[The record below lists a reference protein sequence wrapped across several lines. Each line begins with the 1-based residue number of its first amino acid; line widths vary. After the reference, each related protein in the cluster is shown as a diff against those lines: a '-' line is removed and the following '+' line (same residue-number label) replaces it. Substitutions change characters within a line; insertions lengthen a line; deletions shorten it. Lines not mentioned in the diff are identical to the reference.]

1 MSLEEIM
8 KDHGFRLSASCA
20 GQAWYTKFIDYDGRR
35 AYIAVTDED
44 GEGLPQSLD
53 EPVLVVIYDM
63 RSGDELERCQD
74 TGSLKAYLESIED

>member
-1 MSLEEIM
+1 
-8 KDHGFRLSASCA
+8 
-20 GQAWYTKFIDYDGRR
+20 
-35 AYIAVTDED
+35 VTDED

-74 TGSLKAYLESIED
+74 TVSLKAYLESIKD